1 MYISTKFHA
10 RERTLKKLFAG
21 TETCLANG
29 LSKDKIR
36 YLQIGK
42 TDKPTCLHITVVG
55 CVLTQLRPTDVKA
68 VHEASVIRQQRNTTL
83 IWSMANSHSSRK
95 KKSFLCA
102 FAALRSPHST
112 NPKWDT
118 SSPRLQ
124 PFVLT

>member
-1 MYISTKFHA
+1 
-10 RERTLKKLFAG
+10 
-21 TETCLANG
+21 
-29 LSKDKIR
+29 
-36 YLQIGK
+36 
-42 TDKPTCLHITVVG
+42 
-55 CVLTQLRPTDVKA
+55 
-68 VHEASVIRQQRNTTL
+68 
-83 IWSMANSHSSRK
+83 MANSHSSRK